1 MVPIPVALRP
11 IAFAC
16 VLISMSASAE
26 DAAGPPET
34 PGAAPVQRQAL
45 DDAWWTGPMLAAS
58 AGTLPQGHFLV
69 EPYLYDVISPR
80 ADGFGSLTY
89 INYGLTDR
97 LTIGMI
103 PTFGFNRV
111 SGGLDSSHV
120 GIGDVSVQAQWRL
133 TQFDPDS
140 GLPTMS
146 INVQESL
153 PTGKYDRLGDRPSDG
168 QGSGAHT
175 TTLGLYMQ
183 TYFWMPNGRILRTR
197 LDLADALSRSAD
209 IDDVSVYGTS
219 QGFRG
224 RAKPG
229 DVQTADLA
237 FEYSLTQSWVL
248 ALDLLYRHAENTRI
262 VGRSTPDLSADDIHV
277 DTGPHTSF
285 AIAPA
290 IEYNWNANIGLLL
303 GVRVIPRTR
312 SASATTTPALALNMV
327 F

>member
-1 MVPIPVALRP
+1 VAPISAIFR
-11 IAFAC
+11 AFAFSAI
-16 VLISMSASAE
+16 LFAMPAAAQDTTASA
-26 DAAGPPET
+26 DAS
-34 PGAAPVQRQAL
+34 APIQRQSL

-69 EPYLYDVISPR
+69 EPYLYDVISPHTN
-80 ADGFGSLTY
+80 GFGSLTY

-97 LTIGMI
+97 LTVGMI
-103 PTFGFNRV
+103 PTFGYNRI
-111 SGGLDSSHV
+111 SDGLDSAHI

-140 GLPTMS
+140 GMPTMS

-168 QGSGAHT
+168 FGSGART
-175 TTLGLYMQ
+175 TILGWYMQ
-183 TYFWMPNGRILRTR
+183 TYFWMPDGRILRTR
-197 LDLADALSRSAD
+197 LDIADALSHSVD
-209 IDDVSVYGTS
+209 LTDVSVYGTA

-224 RAKPG
+224 RAEPG

-237 FEYSLTQSWVL
+237 FEYSMTQNWVL
-248 ALDLLYRHAENTRI
+248 ALDLLYRHAENTQI
-262 VGRSTPDLSADDIHV
+262 IGRSTPEASADDIHI
-277 DTGPHTSF
+277 DSGPHVSF

-303 GVRVIPRTR
+303 GLRVIPHT
-312 SASATTTPALALNMV
+312 STAPATTTPALALNMV